1 MKKDEKLI
9 FETLNEILTQTTR
22 MDKAL
27 DRLERKIDK
36 LPKTEKTKR

>member
-1 MKKDEKLI
+1 MKKDEKPI
-9 FETLNEILTQTTR
+9 FETLNEILAQTTR

-36 LPKTEKTKR
+36 LPKTKK

>member
-9 FETLNEILTQTTR
+9 FETLNEILAQTTR

-27 DRLERKIDK
+27 DHLEIKIDK
-36 LPKTEKTKR
+36 LPKT